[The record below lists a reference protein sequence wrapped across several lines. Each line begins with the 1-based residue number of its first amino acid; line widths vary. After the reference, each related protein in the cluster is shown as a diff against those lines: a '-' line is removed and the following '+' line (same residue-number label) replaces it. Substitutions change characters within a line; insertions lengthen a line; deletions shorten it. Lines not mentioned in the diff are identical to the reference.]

1 MKRKRTLYSLT
12 GAGLTIL
19 LLFGTLPAFAAED
32 RHAAAIERALMAS
45 PLSKAEQAEVKSGAL
60 SAISAGVPPEDVE
73 VIVSRAAGR
82 GMDAR
87 TITRFLDLGASA
99 KRDGLPAG
107 PVLDRIEQ
115 GLSKGVPADRIHAAS
130 ERLSQKLAEA
140 RPLVDGF
147 IRDGM
152 KPGRSGDRNAAI
164 SSSARALEKNMTS
177 RDIEAMGAAVR
188 GKQGSLGLFAGA
200 VDTAAYFTGSGM
212 SSGTASRLVT
222 NAVQKGYSARD
233 LDSLV
238 KRVDSEMRR
247 GGKPDDIAVK
257 MEREGMQSEREME
270 RQEMQQ
276 EMKGGHG
283 SGGGPS
289 GMGGMGG
296 MGGRGR

>member
-1 MKRKRTLYSLT
+1 MAWS
-12 GAGLTIL
+12 GLAML
-19 LLFGTLPAFAAED
+19 LLICATPAFAAED
-32 RHAAAIERALMAS
+32 RHSAAIERALRAS
-45 PLSKAEQAEVKSGAL
+45 PLSKTEQAEVQAGAA
-60 SAISAGVPPEDVE
+60 SAISSGVPPEDVE

-99 KRDGLPAG
+99 KKDGLPAG

-115 GLSKGVPADRIHAAS
+115 GLSKGVPADRIQTAS
-130 ERLSQKLAEA
+130 ERLTQKLAEA
-140 RPLVDGF
+140 RPVVDGF
-147 IRDGM
+147 VRDGM
-152 KPGRSGDRNAAI
+152 KPGRGGDRNAAI
-164 SSSARALEKNMTS
+164 ASTARALEKNMTS
-177 RDIEAMGAAVR
+177 RDIENVGAAVR

-200 VDTAAYFTGSGM
+200 VDTAVYFTGSGM
-212 SSGTASRLVT
+212 SPGTASRLVT

-233 LDSLV
+233 MDSLV
-238 KRVDSEMRR
+238 KRVDGEMRR
-247 GGKPDDIAVK
+247 GSKPEDIAVK
-257 MEREGMQSEREME
+257 MEREGMQGKREME

-276 EMKGGHG
+276 EMKGSHG

>member
-1 MKRKRTLYSLT
+1 MKKTTFTLAST
-12 GAGLTIL
+12 GILIL
-19 LLFGTLPAFAAED
+19 LFAGSPSLLFAADD
-32 RHAAAIERALMAS
+32 RHSAAIDRALTAS
-45 PLSKAEQAEVKSGAL
+45 ALSKTEQAEVRAGAA
-60 SAISAGVPPEDVE
+60 SAVSAGVPADDVE

-87 TITRFLDLGASA
+87 TINRFLDLGASA
-99 KRDGLPAG
+99 KREGLPAG
-107 PVLDRIEQ
+107 PLLDRIEQ
-115 GLSKGVPADRIHAAS
+115 GLSKGVPAERIQVAS

-140 RPLVDGF
+140 RPVVDGL
-147 IRDGM
+147 IRGGM
-152 KPGRSGDRNAAI
+152 KPGKNEDRNAAI
-164 SSSARALEKNMTS
+164 ASSARALEKNMTS
-177 RDIEAMGAAVR
+177 RDIENMGAAAR
-188 GKQGSLGLFAGA
+188 GKNGSLGLFAGA
-200 VDTAAYFTGSGM
+200 VDTAAYFSGTGM
-212 SSGTASRLVT
+212 SSRTASNLVT

-247 GGKPDDIAVK
+247 GSKPEDIAAR
-257 MEREGMQSEREME
+257 MEHEGMQGEREKE

-276 EMKGGHG
+276 DMKGGHG

>member
-1 MKRKRTLYSLT
+1 MKKTTFTLASIGILVLLIAGSPPLIFAADDRHSAAIDRTLKAS
-12 GAGLTIL
+12 
-19 LLFGTLPAFAAED
+19 
-32 RHAAAIERALMAS
+32 ALS
-45 PLSKAEQAEVKSGAL
+45 NTEQAEVRAGAA
-60 SAISAGVPPEDVE
+60 SAISAGVSADDVE

-87 TITRFLDLGASA
+87 TINRFLDLGASA
-99 KRDGLPAG
+99 KREGLPAG
-107 PVLDRIEQ
+107 PLLDRIEQ
-115 GLSKGVPADRIHAAS
+115 GLSKGVAAERIQAAS

-140 RPLVDGF
+140 RPVVDGL

-152 KPGRSGDRNAAI
+152 KPKKSEDRDAAI
-164 SSSARALEKNMTS
+164 ASTARALEKNMS
-177 RDIEAMGAAVR
+177 ARDIESMGAAVR
-188 GKQGSLGLFAGA
+188 GKKGSLELFTGA
-200 VDTAAYFTGSGM
+200 VDTAAYFSGSGM
-212 SSGTASRLVT
+212 SPKTASSVIT
-222 NAVQKGYSARD
+222 NALQKGYSARD

-238 KRVDSEMRR
+238 KRMDSEMRR
-247 GGKPDDIAVK
+247 GSKPEDIAAR

-283 SGGGPS
+283 PGGGPS